1 MLTLFAVVAGTAALA
16 PGALVPVCAPP
27 LLAVAAFAALTPRM
41 ARRQRELFATEEQLT
56 ASALHTV
63 TALRD
68 LTACGAE
75 RLAVERVLA
84 DVAANEA
91 AGRGLARLA
100 AVRHLL
106 VALGVHGPLAVL
118 TLSAPALLRHGMSPG
133 ALLGALAYLLG
144 TLEPAL
150 RLLVQG
156 LGPSWLRL
164 TVAAERLAGTAATAP
179 PEEPAAEPAENPS
192 AVPAQRRTRAP
203 ALELRGVDYAWGV
216 GAQPVLRGLDLVLRD
231 GESLAVVGPSGTGK
245 STLAAVAA
253 GLLRPDAGRVLL
265 SGAPAERLSP
275 ADRAARRV
283 FLPQQPYLF
292 SGTLAENLAWPH
304 PAVPAARL
312 REALA
317 ELGAEALTDRHGGL
331 AAAVG
336 PAVLSPGERQL
347 VALVRAYLSPA
358 PLTILDEAT
367 SHLDAAAEL
376 RIDRAFR
383 ARPGALLTITHRPAQ
398 ADRADHV
405 LRLDNADWSLTGRT
419 P

>member
-1 MLTLFAVVAGTAALA
+1 M
-16 PGALVPVCAPP
+16 
-27 LLAVAAFAALTPRM
+27 
-41 ARRQRELFATEEQLT
+41 
-56 ASALHTV
+56 
-63 TALRD
+63 
-68 LTACGAE
+68 
-75 RLAVERVLA
+75 LA

-253 GLLRPDAGRVLL
+253 GLLRPDGGRVLL

-331 AAAVG
+331 TAAVG